1 MFPFSNLRPF
11 GLDIGSATLK
21 AVELERKNGTITAPR
36 AAIASMPGGAF
47 SGGVLLDP
55 PAAAEAIRKLC
66 REHRFRGKHVI
77 TGVSGSDVF
86 VARVKLERGA
96 PETLAA
102 RIRERACDAAP
113 FSLEQAYLDYQLID
127 NFSDS
132 QWVDVLVAAVKPGR
146 LDVLQ
151 DVLRRAGKRA
161 TIVDVVS
168 CALANV
174 FEVNY
179 APAPSAVSGLLHVG
193 ASTLTV
199 CIVRGST
206 PLIAEEVSL
215 TTVAGETAELNRAE
229 RVAIE
234 LERIFE
240 QMDEIADEHPLEPG
254 SGQIERLFLSGGGAR
269 SRGLPE
275 VLKERIGLP
284 FEELNPFR
292 KIELSGSD
300 TLSRLVWD
308 HAHCMPVAVGLALR
322 GLDERG

>member
-1 MFPFSNLRPF
+1 MFPFSNPRPF
-11 GLDIGSATLK
+11 GLDIGSTTLK
-21 AVELERKNGTITAPR
+21 AVELQTRNGTIAAPR
-36 AAIASMPGGAF
+36 VAIAPMPEGAF

-66 REHRFRGKHVI
+66 REHRFRGTRVVA
-77 TGVSGSDVF
+77 GVSGGDVF
-86 VARVKLERGA
+86 IARVKLERGA

-102 RIRERACDAAP
+102 RVRERACDAAP

-132 QWVDVLVAAVKPGR
+132 QWIDVLVAAVKPGR
-146 LDVLQ
+146 LHVLQ
-151 DVLRRAGKRA
+151 DVLRRAGKNV

-179 APAPSAVSGLLHVG
+179 APAPSAVSGLVHVG

-215 TTVAGETAELNRAE
+215 TKAGEAAELNRAE
-229 RVAIE
+229 RVVIE

-254 SGQIERLFLSGGGAR
+254 SGQVERLFLSGGGAR
-269 SRGLPE
+269 IRGLSE

-322 GLDERG
+322 GLDER